1 MPRLLTGRAISR
13 QLNSPRRHTN
23 LNVAFEQTI
32 LGSKLKKN
40 KLTFAVRKEE
50 KWLTAQC
57 IEFPSVATQG
67 RNHKELMA
75 MISDAVDGYFSA
87 FPEEKERLESL
98 EKAKVIEITI

>member
-1 MPRLLTGRAISR
+1 M
-13 QLNSPRRHTN
+13 
-23 LNVAFEQTI
+23 
-32 LGSKLKKN
+32 
-40 KLTFAVRKEE
+40 
-50 KWLTAQC
+50 
-57 IEFPSVATQG
+57 ATQG